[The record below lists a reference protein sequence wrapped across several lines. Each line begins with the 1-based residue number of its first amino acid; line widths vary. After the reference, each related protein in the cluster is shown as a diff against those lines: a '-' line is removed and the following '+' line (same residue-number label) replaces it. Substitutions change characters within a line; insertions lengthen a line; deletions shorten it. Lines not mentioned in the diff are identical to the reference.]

1 MRILT
6 INNQKIRGCKMFN
19 FDQVKDYN
27 IHINGEVTTR
37 ATVLAIDNLL
47 LDMDNFIILTSK

>member
-1 MRILT
+1 
-6 INNQKIRGCKMFN
+6 MFN

-37 ATVLAIDNLL
+37 GTVLAINKLL
-47 LDMDNFIILTSK
+47 VDMDNFIILTSK